1 VSKLK
6 KGTANNFRRKKVL
19 KADMQQEMRTKYL
32 EEVRAQ
38 LLSAEYAAE
47 FRDDR
52 TLQIKLDGKPLCQ
65 VCDTGNLRYF
75 EEDAV
80 GREKALDQV
89 RDIASTT
96 REYMS
101 LLDRAPPL
109 TADGLE
115 DGYNLLAEFNG
126 TVLAGYLTGYGA
138 QFVTWEWVHDRT
150 SLWQGHFYGPGDGA
164 KNYDAAKRDFIVRSG
179 LLQKSALFQPEQLT
193 EIYRSIHETL
203 DSAYPLTDERRKLLE
218 DAACQIE
225 EGVPDL
231 EERIDHSNLEE
242 LDLASAEIHSRDGM
256 QFN

>member
-1 VSKLK
+1 MSKLK

-164 KNYDAAKRDFIVRSG
+164 KNYDAAKRDLRFEDPLMVIRDQWILEQSIDLSEEFDHVLWYLKDSG
-179 LLQKSALFQPEQLT
+179 VAEQG
-193 EIYRSIHETL
+193 
-203 DSAYPLTDERRKLLE
+203 YPL
-218 DAACQIE
+218 
-225 EGVPDL
+225 VPDDSL
-231 EERIDHSNLEE
+231 KCF
-242 LDLASAEIHSRDGM
+242 GPTM
-256 QFN
+256 C